1 MIIKFDNLFFYTKFI
16 ILNYNNI
23 NNYKNKYINFILM
36 NKKFKN
42 SQSIIPIV
50 L

>member
-1 MIIKFDNLFFYTKFI
+1 MITLFFTKST

-23 NNYKNKYINFILM
+23 NNYKNNYINFILM

-42 SQSIIPIV
+42 SQNIIPMV

>member
-1 MIIKFDNLFFYTKFI
+1 
-16 ILNYNNI
+16 LNYNRK
-23 NNYKNKYINFILM
+23 NNYKNNYKNFKLM

-42 SQSIIPIV
+42 SQSIIPMV